1 MCEQHATLETTA
13 VLIWTCVLAVLV
25 RMVGHVLTMVMPT
38 TAIVLLVYLTTSIL
52 TVLVSAQ
59 SKLHTV
65 ARRLYLQH
73 CNLSTSVPSS
83 LQAHRVCTINVRM
96 ALALLGWTGHMQL
109 FLRLLWGLL
118 PVLQDNCGW

>member
-1 MCEQHATLETTA
+1 M
-13 VLIWTCVLAVLV
+13 LAVLV
-25 RMVGHVLTMVMPT
+25 RMVGHVLTMVMAT
-38 TAIVLLVYLTTSIL
+38 TAIVLLVYLTTSVL
-52 TVLVSAQ
+52 TVPVSAQ

-96 ALALLGWTGHMQL
+96 ALALLAMDRPHAAVSQATLGTSASFWRQS
-109 FLRLLWGLL
+109 
-118 PVLQDNCGW
+118 